1 MPLFFKCTNT
11 HTPNTRYVE
20 KNFTFLPT
28 FPFYV
33 KFVAGFLRESKLKKL
48 PAQIDIKYPIL
59 G

>member
-1 MPLFFKCTNT
+1 MLK
-11 HTPNTRYVE
+11 

-28 FPFYV
+28 FPFYE
-33 KFVAGFLRESKLKKL
+33 KFVAGFLRESKTKKT